1 MNTGAQEVVD
11 NPEAEKGSAAMAMS
25 PAPPIPES
33 YWVQPGQLL
42 AGAYPIRGAETEQAM
57 GQRVRRFLAIGMT
70 AFVDLTEA
78 QECAPYFPFLMAGVS
93 EGTYPPV
100 YQRLP
105 IRNWDVPTPAMMT
118 QILDVIDTALAQGQS
133 VYVHCAGGIGRTGTA
148 VGCYLVRHG
157 MQGEEA
163 LEEIMRLRQAMPNAG
178 DLSPRRE
185 PQRQMVRTW
194 PSGR

>member
-1 MNTGAQEVVD
+1 
-11 NPEAEKGSAAMAMS
+11 MAMH
-25 PAPPIPES
+25 PDTPMPES

-42 AGAYPIRGAETEQAM
+42 AGAHPLLVGEAEQAM
-57 GQRVRRFLAIGMT
+57 RQRVQRFLAVGIT
-70 AFVDLTEA
+70 SFVDLTEA
-78 QECAPYFPFLMAGVS
+78 HERVPYVPFLMAGAS
-93 EGTYPPV
+93 EGTRPPV

-105 IRNWDVPTPAMMT
+105 IRNWDVPTPAMMMR
-118 QILDVIDTALAQGQS
+118 ILDTIDAALAQEQS
-133 VYVHCAGGIGRTGTA
+133 VYVHCAGGIGRTGTV

-157 MQGEEA
+157 LQGGAA
-163 LEEIMRLRQAMPNAG
+163 LEEIMRLRHAMPNGG